1 MELYNLNLELRALR
15 SLADEETD
23 ASRRLALLGRLNV
36 KHFSND
42 MTRSAYKRLQR
53 LAKNDGSLPDWGAF
67 VNDHDSQKTCANF
80 CAKQPTM

>member
-42 MTRSAYKRLQR
+42 
-53 LAKNDGSLPDWGAF
+53 
-67 VNDHDSQKTCANF
+67 
-80 CAKQPTM
+80 